1 MQLFSGCDSS
11 NYSSRDAEWAIIFSW
26 PRERLWENM
35 VCIWRSEGIY
45 GGHFICIWFIHM
57 PFKIYQI
64 PLSIDSTQEREYIWY
79 HNTFRLYR
87 HLIRKHRWFSIAMK
101 NRISQA
107 LYLLFWWFLKSTF
120 NNLWRYSHIIFFR
133 ERIPQY
139 RYTRRSVFLQIPIT
153 FIYNFLICPIPAFN
167 LISVYHYSQHWAN
180 FVSNNTGIAE
190 YIKIQALK
198 VSCFQ
203 FVSNWDFWCEGSH

>member
-1 MQLFSGCDSS
+1 MSHNLFLTSWKILGE
-11 NYSSRDAEWAIIFSW
+11 YGVYMEVRRDLRGTFYLHLIHPHAIQDISDTIIYRFY
-26 PRERLWENM
+26 
-35 VCIWRSEGIY
+35 IGKGI
-45 GGHFICIWFIHM
+45 
-57 PFKIYQI
+57 
-64 PLSIDSTQEREYIWY
+64 YIWY
-79 HNTFRLYR
+79 PNTFPLYR
-87 HLIRKHRWFSIAMK
+87 HLIRKHRWFFVAMK
-101 NRISQA
+101 KRIFQA
-107 LYLLFWWFLKSTF
+107 LYFLFWWFLKSTF

-153 FIYNFLICPIPAFN
+153 FIHNFLICPIPAFN

>member
-1 MQLFSGCDSS
+1 MKDSGRIWCVYGGQKGFTGDILSAFDSS
-11 NYSSRDAEWAIIFSW
+11 TCHSRYI
-26 PRERLWENM
+26 R
-35 VCIWRSEGIY
+35 Y
-45 GGHFICIWFIHM
+45 H
-57 PFKIYQI
+57 Y
-64 PLSIDSTQEREYIWY
+64 LSILHRRGNIFDTLIHFLFIDTYI
-79 HNTFRLYR
+79 
-87 HLIRKHRWFSIAMK
+87 IRKHRWFSVAMK
-101 NRISQA
+101 KRIFQA
-107 LYLLFWWFLKSTF
+107 LYFLFWWFLKSTF
-120 NNLWRYSHIIFFR
+120 NNLWRYSRIIFFR

-153 FIYNFLICPIPAFN
+153 FIHNFLICPIPAFN